1 MSQHLNSSNFRSE
14 SISQGFCWLNRDI
27 IEEKTC
33 SDPNITDR
41 LNPYISTGEA
51 VGGVVVG
58 KQFFYSYQFLFLI
71 SSKACINS
79 NKMKYFSVGLNHFC

>member
-1 MSQHLNSSNFRSE
+1 MSQHLNPSSSLSE
-14 SISQGFCWLNRDI
+14 SIPQGFHWLNRDI

-33 SDPNITDR
+33 SDPNISDR

-58 KQFFYSYQFLFLI
+58 KQFIYQLFLI
-71 SSKACINS
+71 LSI
-79 NKMKYFSVGLNHFC
+79 

>member
-1 MSQHLNSSNFRSE
+1 MSQHLNPSDSPSE
-14 SISQGFCWLNRDI
+14 SIQQGFHWLNRDI

-33 SDPNITDR
+33 SDPNISDR

-58 KQFFYSYQFLFLI
+58 KQFFIFKLLVQELFL
-71 SSKACINS
+71 
-79 NKMKYFSVGLNHFC
+79 